1 MFVYGLFVFYFYI
14 YTVYTYICVCVY
26 ICTHHMIEYIHIL
39 YIQKNYAVNIS
50 GETVHDQNQISWS
63 FQWNTS
69 TILWTSNL
77 GFFFPVKQKNKS
89 ETHTHTHTTI
99 PHIYSCSHFD
109 THAYQVPHLN
119 RCSGA
124 ILSSTP
130 LSCHP
135 SPASN
140 PSLRRLPSVD
150 QRCKTIPPA
159 PELFLQPFI
168 PASLLSNW
176 KHVGQRERETLWGER
191 AC

>member
-1 MFVYGLFVFYFYI
+1 M
-14 YTVYTYICVCVY
+14 CVCVY
-26 ICTHHMIEYIHIL
+26 TY
-39 YIQKNYAVNIS
+39 
-50 GETVHDQNQISWS
+50 VH
-63 FQWNTS
+63 
-69 TILWTSNL
+69 TILLNIYIYCIFKRTMPFTFQIKLFMIKIKFHEVSSETHQPFSEHLIWA
-77 GFFFPVKQKNKS
+77 FFFPVKQKNKS
-89 ETHTHTHTTI
+89 ETHTHTHNTI

-168 PASLLSNW
+168 PASLLSN
-176 KHVGQRERETLWGER
+176 
-191 AC
+191 